1 VIRFLVN
8 PAASGG
14 KAGRALERLRHL
26 AAVAGAE
33 LRVSR
38 NAEDLVDQARQA
50 SADGVARLL
59 VAGGDGTFHHAVQGL
74 AESESALGLI
84 PLGRGNDL
92 ARSLGVPEELERAV
106 DLALTGPVRAVDLG
120 RLNSRYF
127 GVYCGVGFDSE
138 VAGFVHAG
146 GGRFLGPLAYV
157 YGVLRTLAS
166 FRCPTVEVEHDEG
179 RIEQRAL
186 FVTVNNCPRFGGGML
201 IAPQATVDD
210 ARLDL
215 VTVEEISRLQF
226 LRVFPQVYRGTH
238 VGHPAVKIVRTRHA
252 HIRVDREL
260 AMFADGEP
268 VMVAGPAGVTVET
281 CAGCLKVVS

>member
-1 VIRFLVN
+1 MIRFLVN
-8 PAASGG
+8 PAAGGG
-14 KAGRALERLRHL
+14 KAGRSLERLRHR
-26 AAVAGAE
+26 AAQAGAE

-38 NAEDLVDQARQA
+38 SAEDLANQARQA
-50 SADGVARLL
+50 STDGVARLV

-74 AESESALGLI
+74 AESESALGLV

-92 ARSLGVPEELERAV
+92 ARSLEVPDELDRAV
-106 DLALTGPVRAVDLG
+106 DLALSGPVRAVDLG

-146 GGRFLGPLAYV
+146 GGRVFGPLAYV

-179 RIEQRAL
+179 RIEHRAL

-201 IAPQATVDD
+201 IAPEAAVDD

-215 VTVEEISRLQF
+215 VTVEEISRLQL

-238 VGHPAVKIVRTRHA
+238 VGHPAVKIVRTRRA
-252 HIRVDREL
+252 HIRVDRNL
-260 AMFADGEP
+260 VMFADGEP
-268 VMVAGPAGVTVET
+268 VAVAGSTGVTVEV
-281 CAGCLKVVS
+281 CAGCLRVVS